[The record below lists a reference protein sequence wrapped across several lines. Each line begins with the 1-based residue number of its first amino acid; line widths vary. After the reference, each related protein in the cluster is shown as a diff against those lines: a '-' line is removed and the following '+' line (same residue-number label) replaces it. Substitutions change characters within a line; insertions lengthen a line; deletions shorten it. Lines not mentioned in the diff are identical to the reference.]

1 LRRKGTTNALPA
13 YQRSRAV
20 VACLV
25 SASGNWIDCAREA
38 GAAKQRLPR
47 QDRAPLRPMSS
58 NNLAR
63 PCLSAC
69 APVIAREMEQPIARA
84 ATEQQGS
91 QTLPKERQK
100 SGNDKKNA
108 NDRTEPK
115 PQPTQA

>member
-1 LRRKGTTNALPA
+1 M
-13 YQRSRAV
+13 
-20 VACLV
+20 ACLV

-38 GAAKQRLPR
+38 GAAKQRLAR